1 MDMGHEWFDSLS
13 CLLQKIRPP
22 DGWSYFLEQGTG
34 VEPASE
40 AWET

>member
-22 DGWSYFLEQGTG
+22 DGWSWQDTG
-34 VEPASE
+34 VDYTIVATSF
-40 AWET
+40 